1 MATGM
6 KETWKVW
13 ESLRLEMEAGKKEK
27 MCGEKKREKKLPQ
40 AATGAV
46 STTGRGRMVGK
57 VSGKKISK
65 KKKKKPQRTAAEAM
79 EDSSSSSREGSESGS
94 SEQQKRGGESSC
106 RSEEENRVAEARS
119 GIELQKS
126 SEEW

>member
-46 STTGRGRMVGK
+46 STTGRGRMVEK
-57 VSGKKISK
+57 VSEKKEK
-65 KKKKKPQRTAAEAM
+65 KCRKKR
-79 EDSSSSSREGSESGS
+79 
-94 SEQQKRGGESSC
+94 
-106 RSEEENRVAEARS
+106 
-119 GIELQKS
+119 I
-126 SEEW
+126 